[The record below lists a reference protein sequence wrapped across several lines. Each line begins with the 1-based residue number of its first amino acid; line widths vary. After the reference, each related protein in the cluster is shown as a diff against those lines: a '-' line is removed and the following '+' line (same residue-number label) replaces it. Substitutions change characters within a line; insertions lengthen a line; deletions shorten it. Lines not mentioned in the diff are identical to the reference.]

1 MYHVECIDVRKGHPM
16 FEYCDSITAW
26 SKNMYNVANYH
37 IRNVMTGLKKSPE
50 ERTANE
56 EEVLKTVF
64 DALKAVNSK
73 RVSKGKKPFELPTP
87 EKWFLNY
94 YALNAVFKE
103 INNIDYRSGP
113 VHTMQNSIRDCC
125 EAWNGYFSAL
135 KAYQSNPEQFTGKP
149 KIPGYV
155 KSPHRVAVISN
166 QESTVKLDSLS
177 FPKATR
183 RFNVSALP
191 HASTDKLIEI
201 RINPYFD
208 LYQIQIVTDDGIPE
222 QSLEDITVKDG
233 ACMIDFG
240 LENFAAIVDNK
251 GNAPIVIKGG
261 AIKSVNQFY
270 NKETAKLRS
279 ILMKGH
285 DPKTYRFPT
294 TKRMNGISRKRDA
307 KLRDLFYKIAH
318 RICRICE
325 ERGLRLIICGKNPD
339 QKRGIE
345 LGHKN
350 NQEFVQIPFERFFQI
365 LRTVAVK
372 YKLRVVE
379 QEESYTS
386 KASFLDQDYIPVYG
400 TEEADTAVFSGC
412 RTKRGM
418 YRAKD
423 QTVLNADVNAA
434 ANIGR
439 KYDPEA
445 FSSLSDF
452 GFLSRTVER
461 LSVRSLNPIV
471 RKVTAVK
478 SGRGP
483 VSGQSAC

>member
-1 MYHVECIDVRKGHPM
+1 MYHVECIDIRKGHPM

-270 NKETAKLRS
+270 NKERAKLRS

-285 DPKTYRFPT
+285 DLCRNLLEEEYAAFIPT
-294 TKRMNGISRKRDA
+294 DSLYLLSNRDCFWGSAALFYPGLLGKLCELLNGSFFVLPSSVHEVLLLPESDGDPQRLADIICNANRTVVSEDDY
-307 KLRDLFYKIAH
+307 LSDDLF
-318 RICRICE
+318 ICRSG
-325 ERGLRLIICGKNPD
+325 RLRRI
-339 QKRGIE
+339 
-345 LGHKN
+345 
-350 NQEFVQIPFERFFQI
+350 
-365 LRTVAVK
+365 
-372 YKLRVVE
+372 
-379 QEESYTS
+379 
-386 KASFLDQDYIPVYG
+386 SF
-400 TEEADTAVFSGC
+400 
-412 RTKRGM
+412 
-418 YRAKD
+418 
-423 QTVLNADVNAA
+423 
-434 ANIGR
+434 
-439 KYDPEA
+439 
-445 FSSLSDF
+445 
-452 GFLSRTVER
+452 SRTFPE
-461 LSVRSLNPIV
+461 
-471 RKVTAVK
+471 
-478 SGRGP
+478 
-483 VSGQSAC
+483 SANLPC

>member
-56 EEVLKTVF
+56 NEVLKTVF
-64 DALKAVNSK
+64 NSFVALNSI
-73 RVSKGKKPFELPTP
+73 RVSKGKKPFKLPTP
-87 EKWFLNY
+87 EMWFLGANI
-94 YALNAVFKE
+94 LDSIFRE
-103 INNIDYRSGP
+103 TNNEDYRSGP
-113 VHTMQNSIRDCC
+113 IHTMQNSIKDCC
-125 EAWNGYFSAL
+125 EAWNAYFAAL
-135 KAYQSNPEQFTGKP
+135 QTYQKHPERFTGRP

-155 KSPHRVAVISN
+155 NSLHRVAVISN
-166 QESTVKLDSLS
+166 QECRIRSDTLV
-177 FPKATR
+177 FPKTKCKLAI
-183 RFNVSALP
+183 SKLP
-191 HASTDKLIEI
+191 HASSKKLVEI
-201 RINPYFD
+201 RIKPYFD

-285 DPKTYRFPT
+285 DPKTYRSPT

-325 ERGLRLIICGKNPD
+325 ERGLRLIICGKNQD

-372 YKLRVVE
+372 YNLRVVE

-400 TEEADTAVFSGC
+400 TEEADTAVFSGR

-439 KYDPEA
+439 KYDPET

-452 GFLSRTVER
+452 EFLLRTVER

-478 SGRGP
+478 SGRGR
-483 VSGQSAC
+483 VSGLSAC